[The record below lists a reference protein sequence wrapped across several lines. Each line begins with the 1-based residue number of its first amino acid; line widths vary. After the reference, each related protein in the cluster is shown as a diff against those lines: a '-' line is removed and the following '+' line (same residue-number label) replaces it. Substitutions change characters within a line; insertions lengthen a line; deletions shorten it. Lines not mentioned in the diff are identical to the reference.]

1 METTKAMTATTQ
13 AVDAVAIEQVIMGGD
28 LSALKPEQRV
38 SYYQSVCK
46 SLGLNP
52 LTKPFDYI
60 KLNGKLTL
68 YARRDAAD
76 QLRKLN
82 QVSISDVDIQ
92 YTDDLVIVMV
102 NAADKT
108 GRADS
113 DLGAVNIKGLQGE
126 ARANAIMKAITKA
139 KRRVT
144 LSICG
149 LGWLDETE
157 IDAVPT
163 AQTVVVDASTGEVLP
178 PVTYKP
184 APEQSELH
192 AKTTEPTQRKLGNGA
207 LEAIANGL
215 TRRNLTEAEACKMLK
230 VDTIEAGFA
239 LAKGSVSTFWDMLTE
254 AQEGANG

>member
-1 METTKAMTATTQ
+1 MER
-13 AVDAVAIEQVIMGGD
+13 VESYAVATGPTAAVAESVFIDGD
-28 LSALKPEQRV
+28 LSKLTSEQRAN
-38 SYYQSVCK
+38 YYHAVCK
-46 SLGLNP
+46 SMGLNP

-60 KLNGKLTL
+60 RLNGRLVL
-68 YARRDAAD
+68 YAKRDAAD
-76 QLRKLN
+76 QLRKIN

-92 YTDDLVIVMV
+92 YTDDLVIVTV
-102 NAADKT
+102 TAKDGT
-108 GRADS
+108 GRTDS
-113 DLGAVNIKGLQGE
+113 DIGAVSIGNLKGE

-144 LSICG
+144 LSIAG

-184 APEQSELH
+184 APEQSEPY

-207 LEAIANGL
+207 LEAIGKGLSNRGL
-215 TRRNLTEAEACKMLK
+215 TTEQACNLLK

>member
-157 IDAVPT
+157 VETIPDAQPV
-163 AQTVVVDASTGEVLP
+163 TVAMEGEV
-178 PVTYKP
+178 VETKP
-184 APEQSELH
+184 APPQHWIDKPATAERFNAWIADKGLTMRDICRIMGLRDIHDYDGSAVQFKSDLSD
-192 AKTTEPTQRKLGNGA
+192 
-207 LEAIANGL
+207 AIAREQDNEQGHL
-215 TRRNLTEAEACKMLK
+215 PGADEL
-230 VDTIEAGFA
+230 
-239 LAKGSVSTFWDMLTE
+239 
-254 AQEGANG
+254 EG